1 MKMNEKNIVLECY
14 SISLFWSFNE
24 DNKKS
29 ISLFES
35 LSEREL
41 NGWGDSFL
49 SILLKSQ
56 FFIPSKIVK
65 NWRCGDAGPNI

>member
-1 MKMNEKNIVLECY
+1 MLEYY

-24 DNKKS
+24 DNEKS

-35 LSEREL
+35 LNEREL

-56 FFIPSKIVK
+56 VFIPSKIVK
-65 NWRCGDAGPNI
+65 NWRCGDADPNI